1 MTLFKRQIGIY
12 SETMST
18 LRIGRRKDMDMTQ
31 GPIMSQLVS
40 FALPLLLGSIFQQL
54 YNTVD
59 TWVVGNFVGKNSF
72 SAVGTLSS
80 VTNLVISFFMG
91 FSSGASV
98 IISHYYGAKDDENVN
113 RTTHTFVAV
122 TLIMCVV
129 LTILGIALIPLVL
142 LIMKSPAEVAA
153 EQKIYL
159 TIYFSGLSGLLI
171 YNMGSAILR
180 AIGDSTH
187 PFIFLVVSASLNI
200 VLDLV
205 FVIVFKMGTAGVAYA
220 TIISQMISGVLV
232 MRVLFRT
239 NSSVRVSLGKLKIYG
254 YILKKIFRVG
264 LPSALQLSI
273 TCFSNIFVQSY
284 INQFGADVM
293 GGWTSY
299 IKVDQLVLLPMQS
312 IALATQTFVGQNL
325 GLMQTERARK
335 GVKISLY
342 MSLVSTAVL
351 IAVVVPLAK
360 IIVELFIGTEE
371 AGVIRY
377 GTMFLTWLTLFYLL
391 PCFNQIYGGA
401 LRGAGRSGIPMV
413 TMLFSFVFF
422 RQIYLFIMSRY
433 ISNTIL
439 PIALGY
445 PAGWLLC
452 SIILTAAYKICFT
465 DEKIKK
471 SALI

>member
-1 MTLFKRQIGIY
+1 
-12 SETMST
+12 MSV
-18 LRIGRRKDMDMTQ
+18 LRIGRRREMDMTQ

-98 IISHYYGAKDDENVN
+98 IISHYFGAKDEENVN

-129 LTILGIALIPLVL
+129 LTVLGIALIPIVL

-153 EQKIYL
+153 EQRIYL
-159 TIYFSGLSGLLI
+159 LIYFSGLSGLLI

-187 PFIFLVVSASLNI
+187 PFLFLVVSASLNI

-205 FVIVFKMGTAGVAYA
+205 FVIVFHMGTAGVAYA
-220 TIISQMISGVLV
+220 TIISQMVSAVLV
-232 MRVLFRT
+232 MFVLFRT
-239 NSSVRVSLGKLKIYG
+239 NTSVRVSVRKLKIYG

-264 LPSALQLSI
+264 LPSALQMSI

-293 GGWTSY
+293 GGWTAY

-335 GVKISLY
+335 GVRVSLY
-342 MSLVSTAVL
+342 ISLVSTAVL
-351 IAVVVPLAK
+351 IAAVVPLAK
-360 IIVELFIGTEE
+360 YIVEIFVGTAET
-371 AGVIRY
+371 GVIRY
-377 GTMFLTWLTLFYLL
+377 GTMFLTYLTLAYLL
-391 PCFNQIYGGA
+391 PCFNQIYAGA
-401 LRGAGRSGIPMV
+401 LRGAGKSSIPMIA
-413 TMLFSFVFF
+413 MLASFVFF
-422 RQIYLFIMSRY
+422 RQIYLFIMANY

-439 PIALGY
+439 PIAMGY
-445 PAGWLLC
+445 PAGWLVC
-452 SIILTAAYKICFT
+452 SVSLGIAYKICFT

-471 SALI
+471 SALV

>member
-1 MTLFKRQIGIY
+1 
-12 SETMST
+12 MST

-80 VTNLVISFFMG
+80 VTNLVISFFLG

-98 IISHYYGAKDDENVN
+98 VISHYYGAKDEANVN

-129 LTILGIALIPLVL
+129 LTALGIALIPLVL
-142 LIMKSPAEVAA
+142 MIMKSPAEVAA
-153 EQKIYL
+153 EQRIYL
-159 TIYFSGLSGLLI
+159 VIYFSGLSGLLI

-187 PFIFLVVSASLNI
+187 PFVFLVVSASLNI

-205 FVIVFKMGTAGVAYA
+205 FVIVFHMGTAGVAYA
-220 TIISQMISGVLV
+220 TIIAQFISALLV

-239 NSSVRVSLGKLKIYG
+239 NSSVRVSLKKLKIYG
-254 YILKKIFRVG
+254 DILRKIFRVG
-264 LPSALQLSI
+264 LPSALQMSI

-284 INQFGADVM
+284 INQFGSDVM

-335 GVKISLY
+335 GVRISLY
-342 MSLVSTAVL
+342 ISLVSTAVL
-351 IAVVVPLAK
+351 IAAVVPLAK
-360 IIVELFIGTEE
+360 FIVELFIGTAESE
-371 AGVIRY
+371 VIYY
-377 GTMFLTWLTLFYLL
+377 GTMFLTYLTPFYLL

-401 LRGAGRSGIPMV
+401 LRGMGKSEIPMV
-413 TMLFSFVFF
+413 TLLFSFVFF
-422 RQIYLFIMSRY
+422 RQIYLFIMANY

-452 SIILTAAYKICFT
+452 SAILAIAYKICFT